1 MKYAELRGKI
11 VERFGSLGNF
21 AKAVGI
27 TRAMLSLKLN
37 GHSQFTQQQIGDWSK
52 LLEIPVKDIGR
63 FFFTT
68 KL

>member
-1 MKYAELRGKI
+1 MKYTELRGRI
-11 VERFGSLGNF
+11 VQKYGTIGNF

-37 GHSQFTQQQIGDWSK
+37 GHSQFTQQQISDWSK
-52 LLEIPVKDIGR
+52 LLEIPVKEIGR